1 MVGATQT
8 VELHTTSTGHAMNRI
23 ANEADGPRGTIDRRH
38 FLAGGVALA
47 GAAATGLAAAAELG
61 RARTVS
67 IFHTTDLHGR
77 VVPTS
82 TYEGLDDVG
91 GFARCATCI
100 RQWRRES
107 PHSLTVDVGD
117 VVQGTAFS
125 FADGGVAMIELFNR
139 LGYDAWTLGNH
150 DFDWGPEKLGAML
163 ERSAAPVLTANL
175 TRGGAAPGGFAGAW
189 QKVAPWTIREVGGFR
204 IGLVGLITPGLPF
217 WLPPE
222 LLDGAEATDPIAAL
236 QAAVAAVRGERVD
249 AVVVIGHMGWR
260 FNDDYANPV
269 RSLLRDVEGVDVYLA
284 GHSHQNQPSWTMHD
298 VLCSQ
303 ASYHGIHCGRVDL
316 TFDLDSRKLVD
327 RRAFTL
333 LMDDRFPLDPAVM
346 EFAVPGLEAADANLR
361 REVATVTRR
370 IAGKGRGSGLA
381 TLLCETFA
389 AALAKRGRQV
399 DGVFHGTFGS
409 GDLEPG
415 RLTVADC
422 WRIIP
427 YENMLVTADVT
438 AADVVQIVAED
449 ARQKDSDRTLWPFE
463 VVAGG
468 DGRPAALRLA
478 GAEVPPE
485 RRLVIA
491 FNAYD
496 AQSGGRRLMKTRD
509 ILAAPAAGRT
519 TWPIDTRSALIDG
532 LLDRGT
538 VG

>member
-1 MVGATQT
+1 MNWIGNDLT
-8 VELHTTSTGHAMNRI
+8 VLHHTL
-23 ANEADGPRGTIDRRH
+23 DRRR
-38 FLAGGVALA
+38 FLEGGVALA
-47 GAAATGLAAAAELG
+47 GAAATGLAAATDLG

-117 VVQGTAFS
+117 VVQGTPFS

-175 TRGGAAPGGFAGAW
+175 MRGGAAPGGFTGAW
-189 QKVAPWTIREVGGFR
+189 EKVAPWAIREVGGFR
-204 IGLVGLITPGLPF
+204 VGLVGLITPGLPF

-222 LLDGAEATDPIAAL
+222 LLDGAEATDPIGAL

-269 RSLLRDVEGVDVYLA
+269 RSLLRDVQGVDVYLA
-284 GHSHQNQPSWTMHD
+284 GHSHQNQPVWTMHD

-346 EFAVPGLEAADANLR
+346 AFAGPGLEAADANLR
-361 REVATVTRR
+361 RDVATVARR
-370 IAGKGRGSGLA
+370 ITGKGRGSGLA

-389 AALAKRGRQV
+389 AALGKRGRKV

-422 WRIIP
+422 WRIVP
-427 YENMLVTADVT
+427 YENMLVTAEVT
-438 AADVVQIVAED
+438 AADAVQIGAED

-468 DGRPAALRLA
+468 DGRPASLRLA
-478 GAEVPPE
+478 GAEVPPD

-509 ILAAPAAGRT
+509 LLAAPAAGRT

>member
-1 MVGATQT
+1 
-8 VELHTTSTGHAMNRI
+8 
-23 ANEADGPRGTIDRRH
+23 
-38 FLAGGVALA
+38 
-47 GAAATGLAAAAELG
+47 
-61 RARTVS
+61 
-67 IFHTTDLHGR
+67 
-77 VVPTS
+77 
-82 TYEGLDDVG
+82 
-91 GFARCATCI
+91 
-100 RQWRRES
+100 
-107 PHSLTVDVGD
+107 
-117 VVQGTAFS
+117 
-125 FADGGVAMIELFNR
+125 
-139 LGYDAWTLGNH
+139 
-150 DFDWGPEKLGAML
+150 
-163 ERSAAPVLTANL
+163 
-175 TRGGAAPGGFAGAW
+175 
-189 QKVAPWTIREVGGFR
+189 
-204 IGLVGLITPGLPF
+204 LITPGLPF

-222 LLDGAEATDPIAAL
+222 LLDGTDVTDPVAAL

-260 FNDDYANPV
+260 FNDDYANPL

-303 ASYHGIHCGRVDL
+303 ASYHGIHCGRIDL
-316 TFDLDSRKLVD
+316 TFDLESRKLVD

-346 EFAVPGLEAADANLR
+346 AFAGPGLEAADANLR
-361 REVATVTRR
+361 REVATVAQR
-370 IAGKGRGSGLA
+370 IPGKGRGSGLA

-427 YENMLVTADVT
+427 YENMLVTAEVT

-468 DGRPAALRLA
+468 DGRAASLRLA
-478 GAEVPPE
+478 GADVPPD
-485 RRLVIA
+485 RRLAIA